1 MTVAISEASQRGHLT
16 QGSKLAICNI
26 YGGANGSV
34 TRATLGSKD
43 MALLNNNSRS
53 SRWVTKVDQ
62 SFVEQKDCIMPLP

>member
-1 MTVAISEASQRGHLT
+1 VTIVTSETSQKGHLT

-34 TRATLGSKD
+34 IKATLGSKD

-53 SRWVTKVDQ
+53 SRWVTKNSALTVT
-62 SFVEQKDCIMPLP
+62 L